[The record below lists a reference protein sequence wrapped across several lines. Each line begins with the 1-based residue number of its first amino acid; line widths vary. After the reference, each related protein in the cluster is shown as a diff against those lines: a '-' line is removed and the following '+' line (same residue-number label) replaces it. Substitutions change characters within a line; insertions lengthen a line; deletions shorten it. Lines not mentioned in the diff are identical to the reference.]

1 MKIGVFSSV
10 LLVILLVLLP
20 VSMIWAGGQGEKE
33 EGMEGEEEQVWLFRY
48 GNQQPETHS
57 RTISM
62 QWFADELE
70 KRSNG
75 KIDVEIYHSG
85 VLGTEK
91 EMFEMT
97 VTGALEGYRGAFYE
111 QLNPQFNLYNVPFLF
126 QTYEEMIHFNASDMA
141 KDMCKKGSVQGIY
154 MPAVGFTGFRSVIT
168 KTRQIVDPEDLK
180 GIKMRSPG
188 QAPILNFYR
197 HFGANPQEM
206 AFSEVYM
213 ALKQGVLDGGD
224 NSPTNILAANLQ
236 EIAPYFTA
244 LNYMAGADPLMVN
257 MKWYKSLTS
266 DLQKIFN
273 EVSMEALQYWDEL
286 ESQASLDAI
295 KTISNSPGVEGID
308 MSELPEKAA
317 VWEEAC
323 KPLWQ
328 DFVDEGFFTW
338 EDLDRAQ
345 EIIAEVRGK

>member
-1 MKIGVFSSV
+1 MNRRVISSV
-10 LLVILLVLLP
+10 VLVFLLVLLP
-20 VSMIWAGGQGEKE
+20 VTVLWAGGQKDKEGGE
-33 EGMEGEEEQVWLFRY
+33 QTWLFRY

-62 QWFADELE
+62 LWFADQLE
-70 KRSNG
+70 ERSG
-75 KIDVEIYHSG
+75 GRIEVEVYHSG

-126 QTYEEMIHFNASDMA
+126 QTYEEMMHFNASQMA

-168 KTRQIVDPEDLK
+168 KDRQIVNPEDLK
-180 GIKMRSPG
+180 GLKMRSPG

-197 HFGANPQEM
+197 NFNANPQEM

-213 ALKQGVLDGGD
+213 ALKQGVLDGAD
-224 NSPTNILAANLQ
+224 NSPTNILAAKLY

-257 MKWYKSLTS
+257 MEWYESLTP
-266 DLQKIFN
+266 DLQQIFN
-273 EVSMEALQYWDEL
+273 DIAVEALQYWDKL
-286 ESQASLDAI
+286 EAKASLDAI
-295 KTISNSPGVEGID
+295 KEISSAPGVEGIN
-308 MSELPEKAA
+308 MSDLPDKAA
-317 VWEEAC
+317 VWEEGC

-328 DFVDEGFFTW
+328 VFVDEGNFTW
-338 EDLDRAQ
+338 DDIERAQ
-345 EIIAEVRGK
+345 KIIAEVRG